1 VSRHLSGVG
10 ERYDFVSSTSPA
22 VQQNDVHSWW
32 RVDLAELLSALCRHC
47 SDLAGVPACSVVVR
61 GRSGEFFSVASSAD
75 WACGLDD
82 FQLSEE
88 AGPTWECCE
97 TGVATKSDRLDG
109 LGLTGSSLS
118 ELASDHGIVGCR
130 AVPLSSGGETWGA
143 LSLYWA
149 SGTRAEG
156 LLVTGIAV
164 AAIVVRAIEFQYGLE
179 AAPHGAPLPPP
190 EIAELTGV
198 GSEEVD
204 PMSQSRQARDAR
216 AVARDL
222 RAEARDVRAAE
233 RDARAAERD
242 ARAAAREHEARRR
255 MAAADRTDPTTVADQ
270 VQARR
275 DRYAAARDRFHAKS
289 DRASARLDRIVSAN
303 ERVESSIDGLTGA
316 YRRDAG
322 LLELEHEVVR
332 AHRTGDSFVLAF
344 VDVNNLKARN
354 DQHGHLAGDRL
365 LHKIA
370 ETLRANVRSYD
381 LVVRYGGDEFVCGF
395 PSLEVNDAAERF
407 ARINED
413 LAASDEASVAFGL
426 AELEAEDSL
435 TDLISRADA
444 LMYANR
450 FKRAQD
456 RANEAAR
463 AAGPVPSAAE

>member
-1 VSRHLSGVG
+1 MSRHLSRVG
-10 ERYDFVSSTSPA
+10 ERYDFVSNTSAA
-22 VQQNDVHSWW
+22 VEKSDVHSWW

-47 SDLAGVPACSVVVR
+47 SDLAGVPACSIVVR
-61 GRSGEFFSVASSAD
+61 DRSGEFFSVASSVE
-75 WACGLDD
+75 WACALDD

-88 AGPTWECCE
+88 AGPTWECCVS
-97 TGVATKSDRLDG
+97 GVATKSDDLDNR
-109 LGLTGSSLS
+109 GLTGSSLA
-118 ELASDHGIVGCR
+118 ELASAHGIAGCR
-130 AVPLSSGGETWGA
+130 AVPLTSGGQTWGA
-143 LSLYWA
+143 LSLYWGPDA
-149 SGTRAEG
+149 RGEG

-164 AAIVVRAIEFQYGLE
+164 AAIVVRAIEFQYGQE
-179 AAPHGAPLPPP
+179 AAHHGAPLPPP
-190 EIAELTGV
+190 EMADLPGAPQEASGPT
-198 GSEEVD
+198 SD
-204 PMSQSRQARDAR
+204 SRQARDAR
-216 AVARDL
+216 AVARDA
-222 RAEARDVRAAE
+222 RADARDARAAE

-242 ARAAAREHEARRR
+242 ARAASREREARRR
-255 MAAADRTDPTTVADQ
+255 HAAGDPVDPATVYEQ

-289 DRASARLDRIVSAN
+289 DRAAARLDRMVSAN

-354 DQHGHLAGDRL
+354 DQHGHLAGDQL
-365 LHKIA
+365 LRKIA
-370 ETLRANVRSYD
+370 DTLRANVRSYD

-395 PSLEVNDAAERF
+395 PALEVNDAAERF

-426 AELEAEDSL
+426 AELEDGDSL
-435 TDLISRADA
+435 TDLVSKADA

-456 RANEAAR
+456 RASQAAR
-463 AAGPVPSAAE
+463 EAGAVPSTVE